1 MSIYLHTFDGHK
13 VEAINDARLY
23 KELTNNACG
32 IVSGARVT
40 AAGGLVLSITDGW
53 GIVNGR
59 LFTINA
65 GTVDATPATSGTMT
79 GAIYAHFNTS
89 DDEPAQILTAV
100 GASIEAIEAQLTFD
114 DITAGGIE
122 NNIILATYSVTTVA
136 VDGAPVNIDVLSIT
150 PATAE
155 DLAGYVPTTRTVNGN
170 ALSGNVTVTRD
181 QITGI
186 VKSNTTT
193 SKTLNMSLNTST
205 NTLTITYQ

>member
-1 MSIYLHTFDGHK
+1 MSIYLHTFDGHE

-23 KELTNNACG
+23 KELTQNACG

-65 GTVDATPATSGTMT
+65 GTVNATPATSGTMI

-89 DDEPAQILTAV
+89 EDEPATILTAV
-100 GASIEAIEAQLTFD
+100 GASVEAIRAQLTFD

-122 NNIILATYSVTTVA
+122 NNIILATYNVTTVA
-136 VDGAPVNIDVLSIT
+136 VDGAPTNVDPVSIT
-150 PATAE
+150 PASAE

-186 VKSNTTT
+186 VKSNTTS
-193 SKTLNMSLNTST
+193 SKTLNMSLSGT
-205 NTLTITYQ
+205 TLTITYQ